1 MSQQFVHGT
10 TMLQILINP
19 KHEMI
24 EFQNYCWKLNVPIS
38 YVLYYN
44 SEYGIKIKKFKG
56 RIFGISIVNQLNVLT
71 IFLMVLQSWKFISS
85 QTIKDGISKLL

>member
-24 EFQNYCWKLNVPIS
+24 EFQNYCWKLNVPTS

-44 SEYGIKIKKFKG
+44 PEYGIKIKKFKG
-56 RIFGISIVNQLNVLT
+56 RIFGISIANQLNALT
-71 IFLMVLQSWKFISS
+71 IFLMVLQSQKFISI
-85 QTIKDGISKLL
+85 QAVKYGISELF